1 VLKLACAYVGGDP
14 NVAEASRLMR
24 LPGSHNTREEGE
36 ALLARIIH
44 VDDLSCELDDLLDFF
59 LEARPILPRPV
70 KQGKA
75 NGHARAEAFESNDG
89 PVDVE
94 AWFAAMAYKA
104 RTTVSTRLKKKSSRH
119 CCCKA
124 STQTTCMTASSAKLW
139 GWRRKPG

>member
-1 VLKLACAYVGGDP
+1 
-14 NVAEASRLMR
+14 MR

-36 ALLARIIH
+36 TLLAKIIH

-94 AWFAAMAYKA
+94 AWFAAMAYKDPDHSVNA
-104 RTTVSTRLKKKSSRH
+104 TYKKRSRH

-124 STQTTCMTASSAKLW
+124 NTRTTCMTASSAKL
-139 GWRRKPG
+139 